1 MRRFLPLK
9 YISFLMILTSLV
21 RLVFGLGM
29 INIFV
34 TARSFGGEQEALTLA
49 LIAFLLILCCAV
61 CEMVCGFHGALN
73 WEEPLRAGRTFAWGC
88 AALALTTMVIY
99 VPFLA
104 KAFDF
109 ASIDLTEYCVAMAL
123 AVAVIPVVEIVK
135 FFQRKAAKRG

>member
-61 CEMVCGFHGALN
+61 CEMICGFHGALN

-88 AALALTTMVIY
+88 AALALGLLGNGVQRATGYGVSIVAWSTGVI
-99 VPFLA
+99 VPALFL
-104 KAFDF
+104 
-109 ASIDLTEYCVAMAL
+109 L
-123 AVAVIPVVEIVK
+123 AAGWFWRGSRTVRED
-135 FFQRKAAKRG
+135 AKRL